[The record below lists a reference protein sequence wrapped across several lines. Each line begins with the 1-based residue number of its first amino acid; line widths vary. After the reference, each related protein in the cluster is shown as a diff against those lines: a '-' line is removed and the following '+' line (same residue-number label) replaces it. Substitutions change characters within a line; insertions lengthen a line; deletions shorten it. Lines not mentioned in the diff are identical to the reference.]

1 MTRSEAA
8 LKRRAA
14 KRNRTLE
21 EQRQKDNSSIGS
33 GGNGAPGSKRKKT
46 MARTPVKDTSTHNLN
61 RDVNGNRFESKGRV
75 ASMKNKND
83 DGLDKRTYKMISK
96 GGYNVMIPKRNGSTD
111 FSKRTSRMKWPEQAG
126 PERIKYNQ
134 NLREKYKDDPSKMD
148 PVELERALILI
159 KRDERKKEK
168 KLKQK
173 MERERKKEMKR
184 IRKEKRKGADNVET
198 GEATQR

>member
-21 EQRQKDNSSIGS
+21 EQRVKDNSSL
-33 GGNGAPGSKRKKT
+33 GNGAPSSKRKKT
-46 MARTPVKDTSTHNLN
+46 VAGTHVKDTSTRNVN
-61 RDVNGNRFESKGRV
+61 RDVNGDHLRRKGGV
-75 ASMKNKND
+75 ASMRNKND
-83 DGLDKRTYKMISK
+83 DGLDKRRYKVISK
-96 GGYNVMIPKRNGSTD
+96 GGFKTMVPIRNGSTKQD
-111 FSKRTSRMKWPEQAG
+111 FSKKTSMKWPEQAG

-134 NLREKYKDDPSKMD
+134 NLREKYKEDPSKLD

-173 MERERKKEMKR
+173 MERDRKKEMKR
-184 IRKEKRKGADNVET
+184 TRKEKRKEAGNVKT
-198 GEATQR
+198 GVATQR